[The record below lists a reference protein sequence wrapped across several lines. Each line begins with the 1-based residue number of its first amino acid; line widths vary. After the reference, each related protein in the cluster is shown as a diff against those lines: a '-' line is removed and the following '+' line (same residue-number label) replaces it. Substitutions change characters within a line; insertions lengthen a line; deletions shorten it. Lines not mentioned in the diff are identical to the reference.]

1 MDKIIVSTDKMNPSN
16 EYVCWLDIM
25 GTKSSMSESFE
36 KSANFII
43 RFHTAVL
50 KAAVSPKV
58 RVYPVMDGVYVAVK
72 QLEDMR
78 EAIDKIMTCLAEVF
92 LSETNNHR
100 FIVKVALAKGII
112 QHGSKISSEISPDM
126 APRSGYKQHLLF
138 GMPMIQAFS
147 SEKQAPPFGI
157 YIHESARM
165 VFGLQGRYY
174 FWRKDET
181 LSTNNNLH
189 SDLKKELISFLNW
202 EKDHSYYLEL
212 EKTKFEEYEK
222 RAVEYFMM
230 IQEGIQK

>member
-50 KAAVSPKV
+50 KAAVSKKV
-58 RVYPVMDGVYVAVK
+58 RVYPVMDGVYVVVES
-72 QLEDMR
+72 LDDMR
-78 EAIDKIMTCLAEVF
+78 DAIDKIMTCLAEVF
-92 LSETNNHR
+92 LAETNNHR
-100 FIVKVALAKGII
+100 FIVKGALATGTI
-112 QHGSKISSEISPDM
+112 QHGSKISSEVSPDM
-126 APRSGYKQHLLF
+126 APRIGYKQHLLF
-138 GMPMIQAFS
+138 GMPMIQAFNA
-147 SEKQAPPFGI
+147 EKQAPPFGI
-157 YIHESARM
+157 YIHESART
-165 VFGLQGRYY
+165 VGGLQGRYY
-174 FWRKDET
+174 YWRRDDT
-181 LSTNNNLH
+181 LSNNENLH
-189 SDLKKELISFLNW
+189 VVLQNDLISFLKW
-202 EKDHSYYLEL
+202 EKERSYYLEL

>member
-43 RFHTAVL
+43 RFRTAVL
-50 KAAVSPKV
+50 KAAVSKRV
-58 RVYPVMDGVYVAVK
+58 RVYPVMDGVYIVVK
-72 QLEDMR
+72 YLDDMR

-100 FIVKVALAKGII
+100 FIIKGALAIGTI
-112 QHGSKISSEISPDM
+112 QHGSKISSEVSPDM

-138 GMPMIQAFS
+138 GMPMIQAFN

-157 YIHESARM
+157 YIHESART
-165 VFGLQGRYY
+165 VGGLQGRYY
-174 FWRKDET
+174 YWRRDDT
-181 LSTNNNLH
+181 LSDNEKLH
-189 SDLKKELISFLNW
+189 ESLRKELISFLKW
-202 EKDHSYYLEL
+202 EKDHNYYLEL
-212 EKTKFEEYEK
+212 EKTKFEEYENRVK
-222 RAVEYFMM
+222 EYYNM
-230 IQEGIQK
+230 IKEGIQK